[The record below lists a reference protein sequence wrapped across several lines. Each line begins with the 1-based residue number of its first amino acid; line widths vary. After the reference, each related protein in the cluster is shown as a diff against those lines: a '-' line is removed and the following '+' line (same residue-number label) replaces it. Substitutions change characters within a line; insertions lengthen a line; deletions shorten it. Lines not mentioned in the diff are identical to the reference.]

1 MKNVFGEGAA
11 ARGSAGRGTLW
22 RRTSLVFAELA
33 AAFSTPEAFVQLIM
47 LTFLEIILG
56 VDNIVFISITSD
68 RIKEGQQHIGRK
80 LGLAVAMITRIC
92 LLFALGWVM
101 HLTKPLCTL
110 PLGSFELVVTG
121 KGIILLLGGAYLIYK
136 GITELKETLALTEE
150 REEFGHPDHTPKP
163 PLSLGRAVAT
173 IAVMDIVFSLDSVI
187 TAVGIVD
194 HVIIAAIAIVIA
206 IIFMMVFID
215 PVSNFINKNPE
226 MKVLALFFILTIGV
240 VLVVEFFGI
249 ELNTWYVYFA
259 MAFSVVVTLLQ
270 MAYKR
275 NLNKMHDEIA
285 AHKEATA
292 QAEADADAK

>member
-1 MKNVFGEGAA
+1 M
-11 ARGSAGRGTLW
+11 
-22 RRTSLVFAELA
+22 FAELA

-56 VDNIVFISITSD
+56 VDNIVFILITSD

-80 LGLAVAMITRIC
+80 LGLVAAMITRIC

-136 GITELKETLALTEE
+136 GIAELKETLALTEE

-226 MKVLALFFILTIGV
+226 MKILALFFILTIGV

-285 AHKEATA
+285 AHKEAAA

>member
-1 MKNVFGEGAA
+1 M
-11 ARGSAGRGTLW
+11 
-22 RRTSLVFAELA
+22 FAELA

-80 LGLAVAMITRIC
+80 LGLAAAMITRIC

-226 MKVLALFFILTIGV
+226 MKILALFFILTIGV

-285 AHKEATA
+285 AHKEVAA
-292 QAEADADAK
+292 QVEADSDAK